1 MKVWTSFD
9 AEYIEGHLNK
19 LKEDV
24 TTIEMW
30 QNLDDLREMF
40 SGFIV
45 ASNSLMTKVQLDAK
59 YKSAYGRISVQLP
72 IYFHYKKL
80 DMLFKKDIY
89 TIEEGNIISF
99 KTPSEIKFRD
109 KRISDRFYYKYQ
121 DFKNISYMLETSEII
136 YSSILTDI
144 ATAGLSFVVSLKEKN
159 KLSPGSIIRIRGL
172 TDQNLETPLEARV
185 IYVTAFKLDRES
197 KSDLIQI
204 GVQFT
209 SPLDSISYK
218 SVSKIVKTKQL
229 KIRGLETDKFNG
241 LHPEEFNRLLSS
253 IATTNK
259 QLALNIRERSE
270 DIDRLRYLTTEM
282 KRAFLLE
289 VNHDL
294 LATAM
299 RMSSKELV
307 FDLLSEV
314 TTGIKDEFLEKL
326 NVPKPASAINKA
338 QDIISKFISD
348 KEKSGEIILD
358 PRSFIKYV

>member
-1 MKVWTSFD
+1 MKMWTSFD
-9 AEYIEGHLNK
+9 IEFIEEHLNK
-19 LKEDV
+19 LRDDV

-30 QNLDDLREMF
+30 QNLDDLREKF
-40 SGFIV
+40 SGFISS
-45 ASNSLMTKVQLDAK
+45 SNSLTTKVTLDAK
-59 YKSAYGRISVQLP
+59 FKSAYSKVNVQMP
-72 IYFHYKKL
+72 IYFHYQKL

-89 TIEEGNIISF
+89 SIEDSNVISF

-121 DFKNISYMLETSEII
+121 DFKNISYTLETSEVI

-144 ATAGLSFVVSLKEKN
+144 ATAGLSFVISLKEKN
-159 KLSPGSIIRIRGL
+159 KVSAGSIIKIRGL
-172 TDQNLETPLEARV
+172 TDQSFEEDLEAKVVYITPFR
-185 IYVTAFKLDRES
+185 IDRES
-197 KSDLIQI
+197 RSDLLQV

-218 SVSKIVKTKQL
+218 SVSKIVKTKQE
-229 KIRGLETDKFNG
+229 KIRGLETDRFNG
-241 LHPEEFNRLLSS
+241 LHPDEFNRLLSS
-253 IATTNK
+253 IAQTNK
-259 QLALNIRERSE
+259 QLALNIREASE
-270 DIDRLRYLTTEM
+270 NIDRLRYLTTEM
-282 KRAFLLE
+282 KRSFLME

-326 NVPKPASAINKA
+326 NIPKPSSAINKA
-338 QDIISKFISD
+338 QDIICQFISE
-348 KEKSGEIILD
+348 KEKTGEIILD

>member
-1 MKVWTSFD
+1 MKMWTSFD
-9 AEYIEGHLNK
+9 VEFIETQLKK
-19 LKEDV
+19 LEEDV

-30 QNLDDLREMF
+30 QNLDDLREKF
-40 SGFIV
+40 SGFV
-45 ASNSLMTKVQLDAK
+45 SSCTSVTTKVTLDAK
-59 YKSAYGRISVQLP
+59 YKSAYSKVNVQQP
-72 IYFHYKKL
+72 IYFHYSKI

-89 TIEEGNIISF
+89 TIEDANVISF

-109 KRISDRFYYKYQ
+109 KRITDRFYYKYQ
-121 DFKNISYMLETSEII
+121 DFKNISYTLETSEVI

-144 ATAGLSFVVSLKEKN
+144 ATAGLSFVLSLKEKN
-159 KLSPGSIIRIRGL
+159 KLSPGSIIKIRGL
-172 TDQNLETPLEARV
+172 TDQIFEEELEARV
-185 IYVTAFKLDRES
+185 VYVSPFKIDRES
-197 KSDLIQI
+197 RSDLLQV

-209 SPLDSISYK
+209 AALDSISYK
-218 SVSKIVKTKQL
+218 SVSKIVRIKQE
-229 KIRGLETDKFNG
+229 KIRGLDTDKFNG
-241 LHPEEFNRLLSS
+241 LHPDEFNRLLTS
-253 IATTNK
+253 ISQTNK
-259 QLALNIRERSE
+259 QLALNIREASE
-270 DIDRLRYLTTEM
+270 NIDRLRYLTTEM
-282 KRAFLLE
+282 KRNFLME

-338 QDIISKFISD
+338 QDIICKFIGD
-348 KEKSGEIILD
+348 KEKSGDIILD